1 MAKGKNKQVSKK
13 GKVVKKGDRH
23 PFTKKEWFQVM
34 APPALKDAKQVGWT
48 VCKKPTGTQIVS
60 DFLKY
65 RVAEISLADITNSSK
80 DVTKKIKVQIDD
92 ISGSSCYTSFYE
104 YELVKEKV
112 AALLKKRQSLIE
124 VIAEVKSKEGV
135 IFRVFVVAVTSRRP
149 GQQKLNS
156 YAQSSKIRLFRKR
169 INAEL
174 LKLAAEKSANDFAHD
189 IITDALNAKLESLG
203 SKVIPGIKLI
213 VTKLKISKKN
223 ITDIKADVGEQQKVE
238 AAAATGGEKK
248 IDEHAKAKTAI

>member
-65 RVAEISLADITNSSK
+65 RVAEISLADITNESK

-92 ISGSSCYTSFYE
+92 IVGNSCFTSFYE
-104 YELVKEKV
+104 FELVREKI
-112 AALLKKRQSLIE
+112 AAMLKKRQSLIE
-124 VIAEVKSKEGV
+124 VIAEVKTKEGV
-135 IFRVFVVAVTSRRP
+135 ILRVFTVAVTSRRP

-156 YAQSSKIRLFRKR
+156 YAQSSKIKLFRKKLV
-169 INAEL
+169 AEL
-174 LKLAAEKSANDFAHD
+174 VKLAAEKTANDFAHE
-189 IITDALNAKLESLG
+189 IIKDALNAKLESVG
-203 SKVIPGIKLI
+203 AKIIPGIKLI

-223 ITDIKADVGEQQKVE
+223 VTEIRAEAGNAP
-238 AAAATGGEKK
+238 AAAQTETGDKK
-248 IDEHAKAKTAI
+248 IDEHAKAKVAL